1 MCSGSKIKEI
11 TGSGIFAAHNEDGD
25 SDTASGAS
33 NPPNKTS
40 VRMYQVSYAYGKLKL
55 LPCLLFFG

>member
-11 TGSGIFAAHNEDGD
+11 SGSGIFAAHSEDGD
-25 SDTASGAS
+25 SDTGSGAS

-40 VRMYQVSYAYGKLKL
+40 ARVYQVFLTHTIN
-55 LPCLLFFG
+55 